1 MRWMAVGAFALL
13 VAGGAASLSWGLS
26 YETVPA
32 VPSGPLARPVPEA
45 QTAAV
50 PAGVIDA
57 SVLRERPLFSPG
69 RRPPEAPAVATAG
82 TVVGD
87 PPTVQGVAIAGTA
100 AFALVKAGDRVRRV
114 ALGGAVEG
122 WTVVGIERRRVTLRS
137 DGGDLVI
144 DLRSQ
149 GAGIIREAE
158 ASTDGEASADGMDPD
173 T

>member
-26 YETVPA
+26 YEPA
-32 VPSGPLARPVPEA
+32 PAAPPTPPARPAAE
-45 QTAAV
+45 TRSAAV
-50 PAGVIDA
+50 PAAVVDA
-57 SVLRERPLFSPG
+57 SVLRERPLFTPG
-69 RRPPEAPAVATAG
+69 RRPPEAPAAAVT

-114 ALGGAVEG
+114 ALGGAVDG
-122 WTVVGIERRRVTLRS
+122 WTVVAIERRRVTLRG
-137 DGGDLVI
+137 DGGDIVI

-158 ASTDGEASADGMDPD
+158 VSADGMDPD